1 MQVRGIPLD
10 LYEAGKAPANLII
23 ILVLDGGTKCSKHFG
38 QISLVWVV
46 KRRSCYPSYLDSNPG
61 CDKFVSHGS
70 IGVPK
75 VPAISLSLKC
85 LRVGQDISKHLSP
98 KGLA

>member
-46 KRRSCYPSYLDSNPG
+46 KRSCYPSYLDSNPG

-85 LRVGQDISKHLSP
+85 
-98 KGLA
+98 